1 VEAHAV
7 RVGEGVGLR
16 AGDLDAVG
24 GRRDAPAARG
34 AGEEGRAFRL
44 RVMLGI
50 EVRASMTFRLAAV
63 LVLGLWPAVAAVAAE
78 PKTLQR
84 ATFAGG
90 CFWCMEPPFEA
101 LDGVVSVTSG
111 YTGGSEVDPTYKQV
125 SSGITGHTEAVEI
138 VYDPAKVSY
147 ERLLDLYWHNV
158 DPTTDDRQFC
168 DRGRQYRPAIFTHDE
183 AQKAQAEAS
192 RAAIEKTKAFKD
204 KIVVEIVAAT
214 RFYPAEDYHQDY
226 YKKNP
231 IRYKYYRNGC
241 RRDDRLD
248 ELWGKAARVGQAA
261 APRPK

>member
-1 VEAHAV
+1 V
-7 RVGEGVGLR
+7 
-16 AGDLDAVG
+16 
-24 GRRDAPAARG
+24 PAAGG
-34 AGEEGRAFRL
+34 AGEKRRALRG

-50 EVRASMTFRLAAV
+50 EVRASMNIRGVAV

-78 PKTLQR
+78 TKTLQR

-111 YTGGSEVDPTYKQV
+111 YTGGSEADPTYKQV
-125 SSGITGHTEAVEI
+125 SSGTTGHTEAVEI
-138 VYDPAKVSY
+138 VYDPSKVSY
-147 ERLLDLYWHNV
+147 ETLLDLYWHNV
-158 DPTTDDRQFC
+158 DPTTADRQFC

-183 AQKAQAEAS
+183 AQKTLAEAS
-192 RAAIEKTKAFKD
+192 RAEIEKAKTFKD

-214 RFYPAEDYHQDY
+214 RFYAAEDYHQDY

-241 RRDDRLD
+241 GRDDRLED
-248 ELWGKAARVGQAA
+248 LWGKAARVGRGP
-261 APRPK
+261 APRPE